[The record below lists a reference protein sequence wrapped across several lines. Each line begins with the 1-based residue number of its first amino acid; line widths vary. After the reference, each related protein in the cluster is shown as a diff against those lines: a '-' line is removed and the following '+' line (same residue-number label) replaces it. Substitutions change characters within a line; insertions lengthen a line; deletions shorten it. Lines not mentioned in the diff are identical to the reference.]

1 MTKSLVRARLP
12 AAAAKCYDEHP
23 QVNHWVISSGAMF
36 VEMVLDGICGI
47 SSDLSGKVT
56 LQPGLR
62 PWAQERTIANI
73 AVHARN
79 YNLEGGKLAE
89 SS

>member
-1 MTKSLVRARLP
+1 
-12 AAAAKCYDEHP
+12 
-23 QVNHWVISSGAMF
+23 MF